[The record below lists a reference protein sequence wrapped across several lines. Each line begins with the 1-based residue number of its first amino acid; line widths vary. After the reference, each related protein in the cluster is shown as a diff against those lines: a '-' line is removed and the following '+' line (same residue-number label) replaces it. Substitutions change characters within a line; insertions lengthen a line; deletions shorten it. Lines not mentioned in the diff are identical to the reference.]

1 MTIRLDAGNL
11 TQTRSDLG
19 LAIGTDVLAP
29 NGSAASLTAIPAAQI
44 TGTLPAVNGGSI
56 TDLDANTLGSG
67 TVPDAR
73 FPATLP
79 ATSGVNLTALPA
91 TLPAASAANLTSIP
105 AGNLTGSVAD
115 ARLPANLQSFPAPG
129 SDGNILTASSGAW
142 TSAAAAAGGAW
153 SVKASG
159 SLSGVTNL
167 DITGLTKT
175 IALYFSNVKNS
186 SDGIGPDVFFST
198 DNGSTFITTS
208 TYDYSTM
215 HADQNNQP
223 GISLYA
229 AGPGND
235 TNETHSGHFILYG
248 PNVGTGIAQ
257 AITFSVI
264 YPKTD
269 GNAQFFVGGGYL
281 PTASAVNAVRFRCAT
296 GATAGTYCVVELN

>member
-1 MTIRLDAGNL
+1 MTVVIN
-11 TQTRSDLG
+11 SD
-19 LAIGTDVLAP
+19 GTITSDT
-29 NGSAASLTAIPAAQI
+29 GSISFGDENIST
-44 TGTLPAVNGGSI
+44 TGTVGGVGSGL
-56 TDLDANTLGSG
+56 TSLNATNLGSG

-79 ATSGVNLTALPA
+79 AASGVNLTALNATNLGSGTVADARFPA
-91 TLPAASAANLTSIP
+91 TLPAASGVNLT
-105 AGNLTGSVAD
+105 ALNATNLGSGTVPT
-115 ARLPANLQSFPAPG
+115 ARLG
-129 SDGNILTASSGAW
+129 SGTASS
-142 TSAAAAAGGAW
+142 SAFLRGDGSWQTAGGAW
-153 SVKASG
+153 SVKSSG

-186 SDGIGPDVFFST
+186 SDGVGPDVFFST
-198 DNGSTFITTS
+198 DNGSSFITTS

-281 PTASAVNAVRFRCAT
+281 PTASAVNAVRFRCLN
-296 GATAGTYCVVELN
+296 GATAGTFVVLELN

>member
-56 TDLDANTLGSG
+56 TDLNATNLGSG

-73 FPATLP
+73 F
-79 ATSGVNLTALPA
+79 PA

-129 SDGNILTASSGAW
+129 SDGNVLTAASGAW

-153 SVKASG
+153 VKISSG
-159 SLSGVTNL
+159 SISNSNLVITNVTGNIRICFANT
-167 DITGLTKT
+167 DTGT
-175 IALYFSNVKNS
+175 AGQGNDFYVRS
-186 SDGIGPDVFFST
+186 ST
-198 DNGSTFITTS
+198 DNGSSFESGASAYQMTQVKTDCYSATQSTSSFASSAIIGALSGWAFIDIANPTNSNTRTIISCTS
-208 TYDYSTM
+208 T
-215 HADQNNQP
+215 
-223 GISLYA
+223 
-229 AGPGND
+229 
-235 TNETHSGHFILYG
+235 
-248 PNVGTGIAQ
+248 
-257 AITFSVI
+257 
-264 YPKTD
+264 
-269 GNAQFFVGGGYL
+269 
-281 PTASAVNAVRFRCAT
+281 TASASSNASLANMHQLTYGIRDALEDNDAFQITLQGNAT
-296 GATAGTYCVVELN
+296 GITCDFLVMKLV